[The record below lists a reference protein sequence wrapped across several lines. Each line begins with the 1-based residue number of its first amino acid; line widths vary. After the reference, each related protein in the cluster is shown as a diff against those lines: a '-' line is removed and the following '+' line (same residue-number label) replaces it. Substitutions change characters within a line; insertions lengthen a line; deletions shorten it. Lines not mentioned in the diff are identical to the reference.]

1 MLKYYFKQS
10 HGERKEGGEKMEDQ
24 RVFARIEAKF
34 PLRFLDPNSGK
45 EGTAETVDVSANG
58 VGLVAAENLAV
69 RTPLEMWLQIPD
81 QHDPFY
87 TRGEVVWTDK
97 QRVGVRLERA
107 ELMGLARVL
116 WFKRREKS

>member
-1 MLKYYFKQS
+1 
-10 HGERKEGGEKMEDQ
+10 MEDR

-34 PLRFLDPNSGK
+34 PLRFLDPRSGK
-45 EGTAETVDVSANG
+45 EGGGETVDVSANG
-58 VGLVAAENLAV
+58 VGLVTSENLTV
-69 RTPLEMWLQIPD
+69 QTPLEMWLQIPD

-87 TRGEVVWTDK
+87 TRGEVVWFEK
-97 QRVGVRLERA
+97 PRAGVRLERA